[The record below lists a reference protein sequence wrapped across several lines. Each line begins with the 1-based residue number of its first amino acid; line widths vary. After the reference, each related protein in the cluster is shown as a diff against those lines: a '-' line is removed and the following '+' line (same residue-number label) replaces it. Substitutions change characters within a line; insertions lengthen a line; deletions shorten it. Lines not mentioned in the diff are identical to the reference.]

1 MRAIRYGGYFY
12 VDFLHLFLSFNPLC
26 VQLDMVK
33 GFKDEFYFAK
43 AIVSIRYACN

>member
-1 MRAIRYGGYFY
+1 MEDMLM
-12 VDFLHLFLSFNPLC
+12 VEQLPVCFNPLC